1 MVLLK
6 AEVTRT
12 KSCGPPQA
20 TCGRSSIKS
29 PQHSRH
35 PAALLAAV
43 AVFTYAAFAACFLVA
58 AAARFAAY
66 RFLSAATIAARPA
79 GDSLRFGF

>member
-43 AVFTYAAFAACFLVA
+43 AAFTYAFAAYFLVA
-58 AAARFAAY
+58 AAALFAAH
-66 RFLSAATIAARPA
+66 RFLSAATMAARPA